1 MKTDFRVLIV
11 HPDADIAVQWAQD
24 FADLGFRTLVNQTM
38 IAAIGTLRKNH
49 VDALVVW
56 APRADITHAENFLAD
71 GEDLPLC
78 VVVGGETAPIG
89 LRSRSV
95 ISFDSTV
102 SAQTMAPCMRTMLD
116 LVVPDNHHRTLP
128 LRAPGLIAAG
138 KFTAWLTLP
147 PSRSRSNSAW

>member
-1 MKTDFRVLIV
+1 MKTDFRVLVV
-11 HPDADIAVQWAQD
+11 HPDAKYAVQWAEA
-24 FADLGFRTLVNQTM
+24 FADLGFRTLFNDNM
-38 IAAIGTLRKNH
+38 IAAIGTLRKHH

-56 APRADITHAENFLAD
+56 APRAEISHAESFLAD

-95 ISFDSTV
+95 ISFDTMT
-102 SAQTMAPCMRTMLD
+102 SAEAMAPCMRMMLD

-128 LRAPGLIAAG
+128 LRAPGMIAAG
-138 KFTAWLTLP
+138 KFTAWLTMAP
-147 PSRSRSNSAW
+147 TRARSSSAW